1 MPMVDTI
8 ATAADY
14 ADAMMTARKAK
25 NLLFLLILLVLL
37 IQVAIFGLY
46 AYTDYVAPRDGSKGG
61 VTLKVETTEAAPST
75 APATAPTESSVDLG
89 AEKSTMNVTADRIQ
103 QLCRWVVG
111 VTDFMGFLL
120 PIVLSCVLMLIVAI
134 MLVGRLIGVARVTSA
149 YIWSIVL
156 VLLMFPWQAMFD
168 PSVWRWPGALYTWNE
183 LLMHGRFMIDSSV
196 GVNSVS
202 GWWRFAGLPI
212 LAIFVLMMIQVKS
225 GRGMRQALGEVTTD
239 VATIT

>member
-37 IQVAIFGLY
+37 TQIAIFAIY
-46 AYTDYVAPRDGSKGG
+46 AYTDYISPRDGSKGG
-61 VTLKVETTEAAPST
+61 LTVQIDTPKADATT
-75 APATAPTESSVDLG
+75 APATAPGATSVDLG
-89 AEKSTMNVTADRIQ
+89 TQKSTVSVTADRIQ

-111 VTDFMGFLL
+111 VTDILGFLL
-120 PIVLSCVLMLIVAI
+120 PIVLTSVLMLIVAI

-149 YIWSIVL
+149 YIWSIAL
-156 VLLMFPWQAMFD
+156 VLLMFPWQAVFD
-168 PSVWRWPGALYTWNE
+168 ASVWRWSGVLYTWDE
-183 LLMHGRFMIDSSV
+183 LLTRGRFMNGGAV
-196 GVNSVS
+196 GLDTVS

-212 LAIFVLMMIQVKS
+212 LAIFILMMIQVKS

-239 VATIT
+239 VATVA